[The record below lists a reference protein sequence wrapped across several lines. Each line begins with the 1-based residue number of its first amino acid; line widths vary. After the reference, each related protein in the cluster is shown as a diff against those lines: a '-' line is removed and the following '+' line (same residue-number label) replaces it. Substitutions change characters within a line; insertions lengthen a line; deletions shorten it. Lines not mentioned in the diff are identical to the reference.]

1 MNAGFF
7 PEEGKYNRT
16 ACTRCYTQYS
26 LEDAVRHQ
34 WRCPADGG
42 IIKKGVSDRAKELSH
57 GSEAR
62 PRPPY
67 VRVIPLAQIIQT
79 MEGAS
84 SPNTKKCKAIY
95 SRFIE
100 TFGNEIAVLI
110 DVPVPEIR
118 ALHLKVG
125 DAVQALR
132 SGTVVLHPGGGG
144 KYGTFSLG

>member
-26 LEDAVRHQ
+26 LEDALQHA

-42 IIKKGVSDRAKELSH
+42 IIKKGVSDRALELSH

-67 VRVIPLAQIIQT
+67 LRVIPLAQIIQT

-95 SRFIE
+95 ASFIS

-110 DVPVPEIR
+110 DIPVAEIR
-118 ALHLKVG
+118 TIHPKVA
-125 DAVQALR
+125 DAIAALR
-132 SGTVVLHPGGGG
+132 NGTVTLHPGGGG